1 MEETKLDK
9 VLSQVLTISGQM
21 TILQGQVKTMQGQM
35 NVMQGQMNVMQEQM
49 NTMQGQMDKDHK
61 EFRQRFDKIE
71 KEHKE
76 FREETKERFDKIEE
90 DHKEFKK
97 GLDLALEHN
106 FRLRDRVITK
116 HTKEIKKLQHK
127 PSAIIAD
134 AKARLK
140 KFISK
145 TN

>member
-21 TILQGQVKTMQGQM
+21 TILQGQVKT
-35 NVMQGQMNVMQEQM
+35 MQGQMNVMQEQM

>member
-21 TILQGQVKTMQGQM
+21 TIIQGQVKTMQGQI
-35 NVMQGQMNVMQEQM
+35 NVMQEQM

-140 KFISK
+140 KFVSK